1 MIDTSLHQP
10 LSPRTRRPST
20 EASDRTASVCR
31 PVPTSSLL
39 RRRDG
44 AVRGA
49 SGVPRSSR
57 CTFALSSPPRTSA
70 SSVSSVS
77 STSSSAA
84 SAAPPAGS
92 RRAFRRDL
100 DNAGPGVS
108 SLRAYTPQTHISQD
122 LRALPSPSRGISP
135 GTPSLGQAASRSS
148 HLAAPASCP
157 GFSSSVLSS
166 SYEDSVSSLSSSPNS
181 SSLTSPTPLEDNGPE
196 EEGLDGEDTFRV
208 YAGEDCPSAPLTPS
222 LAAEGCLP
230 PTAFL
235 RSSSSS
241 SLTRGETEGAPRIPY
256 LNLGGS
262 AQPTLDSTPSSR
274 GSRRLHRS
282 VSPASPLASE
292 HNLTALSRYAL
303 PAATPPFAGLRR
315 IPGHPA
321 YRGAQG
327 VFACS
332 AGADVEASE
341 AVSSSGDE
349 SVVRGRGQVSFCSTR
364 ETYEDIR
371 AGRLSRSDLAGHRPR
386 HGAAFLVDPVVSASV
401 CSRPYTRRLRGSGRG
416 VASRRSRGIACAEP
430 ARPYVQGAGEERPPL
445 SLSPGSLAEVSLRG
459 EGPAC
464 SHVHLSAPVDLP
476 SPSSLL
482 LHLDEAAAGAAIE
495 EDHRGGWRK
504 FLASLAAMRAR
515 KWSTSDGVE
524 MMPSGVSA
532 NAPGDDEEDPPSA
545 SHSSSLKSRIF
556 EATAATRSA
565 FGACMRPGRLS
576 GRCYFCLHLASLL
589 LILCV
594 VLLAGTLQHDQKIY
608 RLRPKQVAELQL
620 HTTQRLRDACDRAAR
635 AIAPPRDLD
644 AALQVAS
651 RSPSDVSLSD
661 LSLES
666 RKRGAQNAL
675 TSTRS
680 WHRDISSASIERICR
695 HVRRLFFSPGH
706 AGEARED
713 DDATAHTQFVEDSG
727 KDVSGSSAE
736 SITATSVLRFLRPC
750 AGHGT
755 QPPPCMPAPTGSS
768 PPPAGTRTCR
778 APSCGF
784 TDLSQLCLPLAPLA
798 DVHVKAGDAAG
809 LAAKEEPG
817 VQTRCAALR
826 AETLQTGLSE
836 TCSVA
841 ASFGVCGKSFSSA
854 SSATLSDE
862 RPDSSLPNTFGSSG
876 VSPSSAGSGLAAP
889 SLAFPHSVSLFFFH
903 REGLPSSFLDPSR
916 PILACTEADSPFLH
930 LFSFLG
936 TSSAYRMLSAA
947 FVSLLSSAY
956 NLFSL
961 TAGAERT
968 DDAAAP
974 GRDSRRREESG
985 RRKTTELVATK
996 INEESSLDPV
1006 TCNSPLR
1013 FCTENVGDA
1022 SRDPRLSGFELGLV
1036 SLLEVSPCQGD
1047 CSDLWNAPGF
1057 LGEGGVAAQAHRHRA
1072 EKYASAMRAAFG
1084 NLLPQFF
1091 LLSYESALAS
1101 REETEAAATSRL
1113 LTSSSEN
1120 STGRAG
1126 AEASDTSAPSQDP
1139 DLAEAPVTS
1148 FLPNSGLMFDF
1159 AVFATPCYPFSRFL
1173 HRRLVS
1179 WGGLQFHIL
1188 LFAGWLHSLFA
1199 PEPLILLHVPRA
1211 LFLVLVSA
1219 YRGAVLY
1226 EGLNWIEKM
1235 IWTRK
1240 ASNERSERGTA
1251 GEKHTKAEAEKRED
1265 PALLNTAPST
1275 LGAETSGPHTEA
1287 NDAEGKRTGDSPS
1300 TDRDG
1305 SGGNEKNDGGWWARK
1320 DLSDHVVL
1328 YVMAIVFM
1336 SIEVAAAR
1344 SSHAPPSFSPEVTSA
1359 DGDASQKRVFSK
1371 WLSCLLPRRISS
1383 FVYGAVFIYYGFL
1396 FVCCLHMAYYTAVFF
1411 HTPEEIWVGL
1421 TVGVCF
1427 LVLPILVLLEVLE
1440 WPSLQRIGIGSGEKK
1455 AAERAAAAAAAAT
1468 VSGTGAQ
1475 GPDGDTVRV
1484 SSPRMGRAKSVA
1496 RTTQT
1501 PEEAA
1506 ADTAVAA
1513 SLESRDETLSREASR
1528 NSQAATSLDGDM
1540 LPEKPDKEEGSRAE
1554 ETPRTG
1560 IGEAGAARW
1569 DEASQLGV
1577 LTVGGN
1583 PSQRHADCTIAYLD
1597 PTVPGFPRPLFLP
1610 FLRSALHERLMMD
1623 CLASCPPIQTLFC
1636 LGQKSF

>member
-1 MIDTSLHQP
+1 MIDASLHQP

-31 PVPTSSLL
+31 PVPASTLP

-49 SGVPRSSR
+49 SGVPRASR
-57 CTFALSSPPRTSA
+57 CAFARSSPPRTSV

-100 DNAGPGVS
+100 DIAGPGVS
-108 SLRAYTPQTHISQD
+108 SLRAYTPQTHIFQD
-122 LRALPSPSRGISP
+122 LRVFPSPSRGTSP

-148 HLAAPASCP
+148 HLGAPAGCP

-196 EEGLDGEDTFRV
+196 EDGLDGEDTFRD

-230 PTAFL
+230 PPAFL
-235 RSSSSS
+235 RSRSSS
-241 SLTRGETEGAPRIPY
+241 SLTRGETEGTPRIPY

-262 AQPTLDSTPSSR
+262 AQPAIDSRPSSR

-292 HNLTALSRYAL
+292 RNPTALIRHAI
-303 PAATPPFAGLRR
+303 PAATPPFAGSRR
-315 IPGHPA
+315 IPGLPA
-321 YRGAQG
+321 YRGAEG

-332 AGADVEASE
+332 AGPDVEGSE
-341 AVSSSGDE
+341 VVSSSGDE
-349 SVVRGRGQVSFCSTR
+349 SVVRGRGQVSFCSTP
-364 ETYEDIR
+364 ETYEELR
-371 AGRLSRSDLAGHRPR
+371 AGRLSRSDLLAGHRPR

-401 CSRPYTRRLRGSGRG
+401 CSRPYTRRLQGSGRG
-416 VASRRSRGIACAEP
+416 VASRRSRGVACAEP
-430 ARPYVQGAGEERPPL
+430 ARPYVQGAGEEGPPR
-445 SLSPGSLAEVSLRG
+445 SLSPGSLTEVSLRG

-464 SHVHLSAPVDLP
+464 SRVHLSAPVDLP

-482 LHLDEAAAGAAIE
+482 LHLDEEAAGAAIE

-524 MMPSGVSA
+524 MMPSGVSS
-532 NAPGDDEEDPPSA
+532 NAPGDDEDDPPSA
-545 SHSSSLKSRIF
+545 SHSPSLKSRIV

-589 LILCV
+589 LILCL

-620 HTTQRLRDACDRAAR
+620 HTTQRLRDACGRAAR
-635 AIAPPRDLD
+635 ATASPRDLD
-644 AALQVAS
+644 AVVQLAS
-651 RSPSDVSLSD
+651 LSPSGVSQSD

-666 RKRGAQNAL
+666 RKRDAQNAL
-675 TSTRS
+675 TYTRP

-695 HVRRLFFSPGH
+695 HVRRAFFSPGD
-706 AGEARED
+706 AGEASED
-713 DDATAHTQFVEDSG
+713 GDATAPIQFVEDSG
-727 KDVSGSSAE
+727 KDVSGSAAE

-750 AGHGT
+750 EGRETH
-755 QPPPCMPAPTGSS
+755 PPPCMPSPAGSS
-768 PPPAGTRTCR
+768 LPPASTRTCR
-778 APSCGF
+778 APWCGF

-809 LAAKEEPG
+809 LAAREEPCD

-826 AETLQTGLSE
+826 AATLQSGLSE

-841 ASFGVCGKSFSSA
+841 PSFGVCGKDFSSA

-862 RPDSSLPNTFGSSG
+862 REDSSLPSTFGSSG
-876 VSPSSAGSGLAAP
+876 VSPSSADSGLSPP
-889 SLAFPHSVSLFFFH
+889 SVAFPHSVSLFFFH
-903 REGLPSSFLDPSR
+903 REGLPSSFLDPAR

-936 TSSAYRMLSAA
+936 TSSAYRMLSAS

-985 RRKTTELVATK
+985 RRKTRELVATK
-996 INEESSLDPV
+996 NNEESSLDPV
-1006 TCNSPLR
+1006 ASNSPLR
-1013 FCTENVGDA
+1013 LCAENVGDA
-1022 SRDPRLSGFELGLV
+1022 SRDQRLSDFELGLV

-1047 CSDLWNAPGF
+1047 CSELWSAPGF
-1057 LGEGGVAAQAHRHRA
+1057 LDGGGVAAQAQRHRT

-1101 REETEAAATSRL
+1101 CEETEAAATPPL
-1113 LTSSSEN
+1113 LTSSSGN
-1120 STGRAG
+1120 STGRAD

-1148 FLPNSGLMFDF
+1148 FLPNSALMFDF
-1159 AVFATPCYPFSRFL
+1159 AVFSTPCYPFSRFL

-1211 LFLVLVSA
+1211 LFLGLVSA

-1235 IWTRK
+1235 VWTQK
-1240 ASNERSERGTA
+1240 TSNERSERGTA
-1251 GEKHTKAEAEKRED
+1251 REKHAKGEAEKRED
-1265 PALLNTAPST
+1265 PALLKTAPRS
-1275 LGAETSGPHTEA
+1275 LGAEASGPHTEA
-1287 NDAEGKRTGDSPS
+1287 NDAEGKRTNDSPS
-1300 TDRDG
+1300 TDPDG
-1305 SGGNEKNDGGWWARK
+1305 SGGNEKNEGGWWARK

-1344 SSHAPPSFSPEVTSA
+1344 SSHAPPSFSPEVASA

-1371 WLSCLLPRRISS
+1371 WLSSLFPRRISS
-1383 FVYGAVFIYYGFL
+1383 FVYGAVFVYYGFL

-1427 LVLPILVLLEVLE
+1427 LVLPILLLLEVLE

-1468 VSGTGAQ
+1468 AATVAGAGAQ
-1475 GPDGDTVRV
+1475 GPDADTVGV
-1484 SSPRMGRAKSVA
+1484 SSPRVGKAKSVA

-1501 PEEAA
+1501 SEEVAA
-1506 ADTAVAA
+1506 GTAVTAP
-1513 SLESRDETLSREASR
+1513 LESGEEMPSREASR
-1528 NSQAATSLDGDM
+1528 KSQAATSLDGDM
-1540 LPEKPDKEEGSRAE
+1540 LPEKPDKEDSRAE

-1560 IGEAGAARW
+1560 IGGAGAARW
-1569 DEASQLGV
+1569 DEASQLG
-1577 LTVGGN
+1577 
-1583 PSQRHADCTIAYLD
+1583 S
-1597 PTVPGFPRPLFLP
+1597 
-1610 FLRSALHERLMMD
+1610 
-1623 CLASCPPIQTLFC
+1623 
-1636 LGQKSF
+1636 